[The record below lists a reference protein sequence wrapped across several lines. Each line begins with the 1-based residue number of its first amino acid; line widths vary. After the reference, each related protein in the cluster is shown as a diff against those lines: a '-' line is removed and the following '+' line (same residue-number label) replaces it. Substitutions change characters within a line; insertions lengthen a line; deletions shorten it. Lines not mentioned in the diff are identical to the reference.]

1 MKDKIIFGIIL
12 IVIIILM
19 VLSGFGIWKASSF
32 LFEEAT
38 VSESKEKTE
47 KIVNKPLNKI
57 ENWKHPDFFEF
68 KNFKEF
74 RLTDTLHI
82 DLNGNGILEKVYF
95 ENTTCS
101 KIIIKEEGEQIQIS
115 LGCRKQNYKEFPD
128 TLDWVNLWWI
138 VSDKETFEVLVKEVE
153 LIRNKIVNLER
164 PCLYIGEEEF
174 GGGII
179 TYKKEELHWI
189 HQPK

>member
-1 MKDKIIFGIIL
+1 
-12 IVIIILM
+12 M

-82 DLNGNGILEKVYF
+82 DLNGNGILEKVYAS
-95 ENTTCS
+95 ETTS
-101 KIIIKEEGEQIQIS
+101 QPAPLQKTQK
-115 LGCRKQNYKEFPD
+115 RHAPN
-128 TLDWVNLWWI
+128 N
-138 VSDKETFEVLVKEVE
+138 
-153 LIRNKIVNLER
+153 ER
-164 PCLYIGEEEF
+164 
-174 GGGII
+174 
-179 TYKKEELHWI
+179 TKKKENKNKFL
-189 HQPK
+189 